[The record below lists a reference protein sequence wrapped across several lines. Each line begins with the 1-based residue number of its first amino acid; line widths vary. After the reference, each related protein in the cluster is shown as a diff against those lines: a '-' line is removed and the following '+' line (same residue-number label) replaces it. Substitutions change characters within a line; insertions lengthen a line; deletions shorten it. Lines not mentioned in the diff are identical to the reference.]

1 MKHLKHSL
9 MDAWINKMVYK
20 YNQMLFSILQ
30 KKKKGNSTYCS
41 INEPSQH
48 AK

>member
-30 KKKKGNSTYCS
+30 KKKERKFY
-41 INEPSQH
+41 ILQY
-48 AK
+48 K